1 MFHSKVMKNC
11 TIYMRKILFCFFEA
25 ISIYDTF
32 FFLLCKIKNMQFY
45 IIGLFIIIFFYQ
57 ISMYNSFKIKYE
69 TTIKKL
75 NKDVENLEEL
85 QNQNKLMLN
94 DLSKT
99 VSSFENIDETIEY
112 VDDKIDT
119 FKKIDETYT
128 AFQKDFGSQ
137 FDQVN
142 QEIGEIDQEMESQF
156 VQVHQEIEN
165 QFDQVNE
172 NIKTNEEELKM
183 LNEETSTIE
192 EKIKKIENDII
203 KDEEEK
209 QQIEEESPFQKRL
222 YDFQEKYLKGN
233 ETMIGV
239 SSAVLAL
246 SSYFLVSRGKK
257 KDTEDIK
264 LTDSPDKDTS
274 TITGKKAK
282 TSKQMDKKKATLKQL
297 LKNRPPPD
305 AIPNTITTALT
316 NKEKVG
322 RLNETN
328 AQTNVGPRVQKK
340 NPKASLNRRPPP
352 DAIPNTR
359 KSNQIDKQSRGGQQ
373 QPVQNIDKNE
383 LFSNT
388 NRRSRDKSNA
398 IVDDDVTRILE
409 NVLDKEGSSRTS
421 QSTNQLINRMRTE
434 MNKQDKKTPKANLL
448 ADLNKS
454 NAGRLNK
461 TSKKASTQ
469 KPKTGGILN
478 ELISGRGNLKKTP
491 VRTKN
496 PKPAANTL
504 NEQLALALE
513 NIRGKIAPN
522 SGQQISEEWSYS

>member
-1 MFHSKVMKNC
+1 
-11 TIYMRKILFCFFEA
+11 
-25 ISIYDTF
+25 
-32 FFLLCKIKNMQFY
+32 MQFY

-69 TTIKKL
+69 TTINKL
-75 NKDVENLEEL
+75 NKDVENLKEL
-85 QNQNKLMLN
+85 QNQNKLVLD

-112 VDDKIDT
+112 VDNKIDT

-128 AFQKDFGSQ
+128 AFQKDFGIQ
-137 FDQVN
+137 FKKIN
-142 QEIGEIDQEMESQF
+142 QEIDEIDQEMESQF
-156 VQVHQEIEN
+156 VQVNQEIEN

-233 ETMIGV
+233 ETLIGV

-264 LTDSPDKDTS
+264 LTDSQDKDTS

-297 LKNRPPPD
+297 LKIRPPPD

-340 NPKASLNRRPPP
+340 NPKASLPDNQNRINKKKAAANLNQFFNRRPPP

-383 LFSNT
+383 VFSNT
-388 NRRSRDKSNA
+388 NRRSTDKSNA

-434 MNKQDKKTPKANLL
+434 MNKQDKKTPKINLL
-448 ADLNKS
+448 ADLNKN
-454 NAGRLNK
+454 NAERLNK

-469 KPKTGGILN
+469 KPKAGGILN
-478 ELISGRGNLKKTP
+478 EIISGRENLKKP
-491 VRTKN
+491 RVQTKK
-496 PKPAANTL
+496 PKPAVNTL
-504 NEQLALALE
+504 TEQLALAMK
-513 NIRGKIAPN
+513 NRRGKIAP
-522 SGQQISEEWSYS
+522 SSGQQSAGQQISEEWSYS